1 MIVLA
6 LIVLAIGLLIAGA
19 EIFLVIGI
27 PAVLAKHIF
36 HPHMPDL
43 IIGQRVVGGVEVVT
57 LLAIPFFVFA
67 SDLMARGRMA
77 AQLAVLFRALVG
89 HYRGGI
95 GHSTVVTCM
104 VFGAAAGSAPATV
117 AAMGR
122 LSFPELKRAGFS
134 EKFSLGL
141 IASSAECALLIPPSI
156 TFVVYSWLT
165 GTSIAALFAAGLVI
179 GIVLGLAFMVL
190 VALEAWRVEA
200 AVGERYSGAAQWKA
214 FRDAFWALLMQ
225 VILLVG
231 IFSGVFT
238 ATEAAA
244 VSVVYAIG
252 VEVLI
257 FRAFGWREVFDIAR
271 DSAISTGVIFIL
283 LAMGA
288 LLAFFIT
295 LSGLDRAVLALVREA
310 GVNWVVFMMIVNVDL
325 PHLRDVP
332 RSQLDHGHLP
342 ADPVPGRR
350 RARHRPGAFRHGR
363 HAQRLHRHDHA
374 AARARSCGRG
384 VDAQPADGSGGR
396 RDLAVHPDQHRGADP
411 DQLHPAA
418 LHVPAEDFRRV
429 ARAGGTSNLQAI

>member
-6 LIVLAIGLLIAGA
+6 LIVLAVALLIAGA

-77 AQLAVLFRALVG
+77 AQLADLFRALVG

-190 VALEAWRVEA
+190 VAIEAWRVGARGRRALLGRGAMEG
-200 AVGERYSGAAQWKA
+200 VPRGILGAADA
-214 FRDAFWALLMQ
+214 GDPAGRHLLRRVHRDGSRGR
-225 VILLVG
+225 VG
-231 IFSGVFT
+231 GLCDRRRGADLPRVRLARGVRHRART
-238 ATEAAA
+238 AP
-244 VSVVYAIG
+244 
-252 VEVLI
+252 
-257 FRAFGWREVFDIAR
+257 
-271 DSAISTGVIFIL
+271 ISTGVIFIL

-288 LLAFFIT
+288 LLAYFIT
-295 LSGLDRAVLALVREA
+295 LSGR
-310 GVNWVVFMMIVNVDL
+310 
-325 PHLRDVP
+325 
-332 RSQLDHGHLP
+332 
-342 ADPVPGRR
+342 
-350 RARHRPGAFRHGR
+350 RPGG
-363 HAQRLHRHDHA
+363 
-374 AARARSCGRG
+374 
-384 VDAQPADGSGGR
+384 
-396 RDLAVHPDQHRGADP
+396 
-411 DQLHPAA
+411 
-418 LHVPAEDFRRV
+418 
-429 ARAGGTSNLQAI
+429 ARAGARGRGQLDRVHA

>member
-1 MIVLA
+1 MIVIL
-6 LIVLAIGLLIAGA
+6 LMVLAAGLLIAGA
-19 EIFLVIGI
+19 EIFLAIGI
-27 PAVLAKHIF
+27 PAVLAKHAYF
-36 HPHMPDL
+36 PQMPDL

-67 SDLMARGRMA
+67 AELMARGRMA
-77 AQLAVLFRALVG
+77 AQLAGLFRALVG

-179 GIVLGLAFMVL
+179 GIVLGLAFMVQ
-190 VALEAWRVEA
+190 VAIEAWRVGA
-200 AVGERYSGAAQWKA
+200 AVGERHSGIARWKA
-214 FRDAFWALLMQ
+214 FREAFWALLMQ

-231 IFSGVFT
+231 VFSGVFT

-257 FRAFGWREVFDIAR
+257 FRAFGWRDVFAIAR
-271 DSAISTGVIFIL
+271 DSAVSTGVIFIL

-288 LLAFFIT
+288 LLSFFIT
-295 LSGLDRAVLALVREA
+295 LA
-310 GVNWVVFMMIVNVDL
+310 GVDRLLLGFVHDIGANWIVFMLIVNVVFFVAGMFLDPNSIMVIFL
-325 PHLRDVP
+325 PTLFP
-332 RSQLDHGHLP
+332 IAAAFGI
-342 ADPVPGRR
+342 DPVHFGMVVTLNVCTGMITPPVG
-350 RARHRPGAFRHGR
+350 
-363 HAQRLHRHDHA
+363 L
-374 AARARSCGRG
+374 
-384 VDAQPADGSGGR
+384 
-396 RDLAVHPDQHRGADP
+396 DLAVAASTLNRPMEAVVAGIWP
-411 DQLHPAA
+411 FVLTNVVVLILISYVPQLSTFLPKIFG
-418 LHVPAEDFRRV
+418 V
-429 ARAGGTSNLQAI
+429 

>member
-1 MIVLA
+1 MIVIA
-6 LIVLAIGLLIAGA
+6 LIALAVILLVAGA

-27 PAVLAKHIF
+27 PAVLAKHAF
-36 HPHMPDL
+36 HPNMPDL

-77 AQLAVLFRALVG
+77 AQLAGLFRALVG

-122 LSFPELKRAGFS
+122 LSYPELRRAGFS
-134 EKFSLGL
+134 ERFSLGL

-179 GIVLGLAFMVL
+179 GIVLGLAFMVQ
-190 VALEAWRVEA
+190 VALEARRVGA
-200 AVGERYSGAAQWKA
+200 AVGERYTRAAQWKA
-214 FRDAFWALLMQ
+214 FREAFWALLMQ

-231 IFSGVFT
+231 IFAGIFT

-244 VSVVYAIG
+244 VSVVYAI
-252 VEVLI
+252 VIEVLV
-257 FRAFGWREVFDIAR
+257 FRAFGWREVFEIAK
-271 DSAISTGVIFIL
+271 DSAISTAVIFIL

-295 LSGLDRAVLALVREA
+295 LSGLDQKVLGVIREF
-310 GVNWVVFMMIVNVDL
+310 GVNWIVFMLFVNIVFLTCAMFLDPNSIMVIFL
-325 PHLRDVP
+325 PTLFP
-332 RSQLDHGHLP
+332 IASALGI
-342 ADPVPGRR
+342 DPVHFGMVVTLNVCTGMITPPIG
-350 RARHRPGAFRHGR
+350 
-363 HAQRLHRHDHA
+363 L
-374 AARARSCGRG
+374 
-384 VDAQPADGSGGR
+384 
-396 RDLAVHPDQHRGADP
+396 DLAVAASTLNRPMEQVVAGIWP
-411 DQLHPAA
+411 FIVTNVIVLIFISYIPQLSTFLPKIFG
-418 LHVPAEDFRRV
+418 V
-429 ARAGGTSNLQAI
+429 

>member
-1 MIVLA
+1 MIVVA
-6 LIVLAIGLLIAGA
+6 LIALAVLLLIAGA

-27 PAVLAKHIF
+27 PAVLAKHLF
-36 HPHMPDL
+36 HPNMPDL

-77 AQLAVLFRALVG
+77 AQLAGLFRALVG

-122 LSFPELKRAGFS
+122 LSYPELRRAGFS
-134 EKFSLGL
+134 ERFSLGL

-190 VALEAWRVEA
+190 VALEARRVGA
-200 AVGERYSGAAQWKA
+200 ALGERYTRAAQWKA
-214 FRDAFWALLMQ
+214 FREAFWALLMQ

-231 IFSGVFT
+231 IFAGIFT

-244 VSVVYAIG
+244 VSVVYAI
-252 VEVLI
+252 VIEVLV
-257 FRAFGWREVFDIAR
+257 FRAFGWREVFDIAK
-271 DSAISTGVIFIL
+271 DSAISTAVIFIL
-283 LAMGA
+283 LAMGS

-295 LSGLDRAVLALVREA
+295 LSGLDRMVLGVIREF
-310 GVNWVVFMMIVNVDL
+310 GVNWIVFMLVVNLVFLTCAMFLDPNSIMVIFL
-325 PHLRDVP
+325 PTLFP
-332 RSQLDHGHLP
+332 IASALGI
-342 ADPVPGRR
+342 DPVHFGMVVTLNVCTGMITPPIG
-350 RARHRPGAFRHGR
+350 
-363 HAQRLHRHDHA
+363 L
-374 AARARSCGRG
+374 
-384 VDAQPADGSGGR
+384 
-396 RDLAVHPDQHRGADP
+396 DLAVAASTLNRPMEQVVAGIWP
-411 DQLHPAA
+411 FIVTNVVVLILISYIPQLSTFLPKIFG
-418 LHVPAEDFRRV
+418 V
-429 ARAGGTSNLQAI
+429 